1 MLRLLSQTEVIL
13 PTEYKQV
20 SQVSTDRKSAKHR
33 SLCVACLFVLSCV
46 SSCVAQ
52 TRTAQLTVSSTVNS
66 SLGLIFRNNPSV
78 GTNGFCPLSNPDTNN
93 VGLDLGVASFTTGD
107 NLACVGFFAV
117 AGFYQVNSG
126 FDVVVSEANSTSA
139 SYNLAAALS
148 AAPPVNVIWLMN
160 FTTLTTA
167 FTTFQ
172 NNNTYG
178 TRVTETLRVIVN
190 QNVPPQNLLE
200 TIFVQATAN

>member
-1 MLRLLSQTEVIL
+1 M
-13 PTEYKQV
+13 PQV
-20 SQVSTDRKSAKHR
+20 SKDRRFGKRR
-33 SLCVACLFVLSCV
+33 SIGVACVLMLCWA

-52 TRTAQLTVSSTVNS
+52 TRTGQLTVSSTVNS
-66 SLGLIFRNNPSV
+66 SMGLIFRNNPSV
-78 GTNGFCPLSNPDTNN
+78 GTNGFCPLSNPDTNS
-93 VGLDLGVASFTTGD
+93 VGLDLGVASLTTGD
-107 NLACVGFFAV
+107 NLACVGFFSA
-117 AGFYQVNSG
+117 AGFYEVNSG
-126 FDVVVSEANSTSA
+126 FDVVVTEANSTSA

-148 AAPPVNVIWLMN
+148 AAPPANVFWLMN
-160 FTTLTTA
+160 LTNLTTT

>member
-1 MLRLLSQTEVIL
+1 M
-13 PTEYKQV
+13 PQV
-20 SQVSTDRKSAKHR
+20 RRDRRSAKRR
-33 SLCVACLFVLSCV
+33 SLCVACVFVLCCV
-46 SSCVAQ
+46 SNCMAQ
-52 TRTAQLTVSSTVNS
+52 TRTGQLTVGATVNS
-66 SLGLIFRNNPSV
+66 SIGLIFRNNPSV

-93 VGLDLGVASFTTGD
+93 VGLDLGVASLTAGD
-107 NLACVGFFAV
+107 SLACVGFFGA

-148 AAPPVNVIWLMN
+148 TAPPANVFWLMN
-160 FTTLTTA
+160 LTTLTTT

-172 NNNTYG
+172 NNNNYG
-178 TRVTETLRVIVN
+178 VRVTETLRVIVN
-190 QNVPPQNLLE
+190 QNVPPQTLLE

>member
-1 MLRLLSQTEVIL
+1 MV
-13 PTEYKQV
+13 QV
-20 SQVSTDRKSAKHR
+20 RTDRGLGWR
-33 SLCVACLFVLSCV
+33 NSLVAVCVFMLCWV
-46 SSCVAQ
+46 SNCAAQ
-52 TRTAQLTVSSTVNS
+52 TGTAKLTVSGTVNS
-66 SLGLIFRNNPSV
+66 SIGLIFRNNASV
-78 GTNGFCPLSNPDTNN
+78 GTNGFCPLTNPDTNN

-107 NLACVGFFAV
+107 NLACVGFFTA
-117 AGFYQVNSG
+117 AGFYEVNSG
-126 FDVVVSEANSTSA
+126 FDVVVSVANSPSA

-148 AAPPVNVIWLMN
+148 AAPPANVFWLMN
-160 FTTLTTA
+160 FTNLTTT

-190 QNVPPQNLLE
+190 QNLPPQTLFE